1 MIFDLD
7 IKKTQTVQKATPV
20 FTSSE
25 NVVILEPETG
35 AAEIAADQLWD
46 AICKVTGAAVNWA
59 KAKNVKLLTMGIS
72 CQRNT
77 GTNLIVPEK
86 QFIYLLN
93 V

>member
-1 MIFDLD
+1 MIFEPG
-7 IKKTQTVQKATPV
+7 KTKIQTVQKAKPV

-59 KAKNVKLLTMGIS
+59 KEKNVKLLTMGIS

-77 GTNLIVPEK
+77 GTI
-86 QFIYLLN
+86 
-93 V
+93 